1 MSNPPDTPPTRD
13 AALTLREITTETLRT
28 ILNLAVADDQ
38 KHFVAPNAVSVAEAY
53 FAREHA
59 WFRAIYA
66 DETPV
71 GFLMLYDDP
80 EKAVYYLWRF
90 MIDARYQGLGYGR
103 RAIQLLID
111 HVKGRPNAHELKLS
125 CVPGEHSPG
134 VFYERL
140 GFVFTGE
147 EEEGELVMRLS
158 L

>member
-1 MSNPPDTPPTRD
+1 MSNPPDTLPTRD
-13 AALTLREITTETLRT
+13 ATLTLREITAETLRPV
-28 ILNLAVADDQ
+28 LNLVVADDQ

-125 CVPGEHSPG
+125 CVPGEHSPCA
-134 VFYERL
+134 FYERL
-140 GFVFTGE
+140 GFVFTGKE
-147 EEEGELVMRLS
+147 EDGELEMRLA